1 MRTGLRF
8 FWLFRGLARTCGPV
22 LVLIGVGLLFSD
34 ITLLRILLP
43 FRFIVAECS
52 LIGSVVS
59 VIAWYFGKRAG
70 AGRVGQSILLLSA
83 VGGLIFGILQYRA
96 ESLAYRQT
104 FISFDNQDAQLVGTL
119 YLPNRPA
126 PSPWIV
132 IVHGSGRFWRR
143 FYHVFA
149 DHLAPDTPCSFM
161 TSAG

>member
-70 AGRVGQSILLLSA
+70 AGGVGQSILLLFGRRRADFWYPA
-83 VGGLIFGILQYRA
+83 VSCGVSGLPANLY
-96 ESLAYRQT
+96 
-104 FISFDNQDAQLVGTL
+104 QL
-119 YLPNRPA
+119 
-126 PSPWIV
+126 
-132 IVHGSGRFWRR
+132 
-143 FYHVFA
+143 
-149 DHLAPDTPCSFM
+149 
-161 TSAG
+161 